1 MQLAAF
7 ALSSGRT
14 EEALRLTARA
24 MPAATRAQNA
34 SLLSTLMMIRAEALD
49 DAGRPSEAR
58 SVRLDS
64 LAWGRYGF
72 GGEAGVAAR
81 LTEVAALSP
90 RR

>member
-7 ALSSGRT
+7 ALSSGQVD
-14 EEALRLTARA
+14 EALTLTARA
-24 MPAATRAQNA
+24 MPAAIAAQNA
-34 SLLSTLMMIRAEALD
+34 SLLSTLLMIRAEALD

-72 GGEAGVAAR
+72 GGQSAVGAR

-90 RR
+90 TR

>member
-7 ALSSGRT
+7 ALSAGRAQ
-14 EEALRLTARA
+14 EALTLTGRA
-24 MPAATRAQNA
+24 LPAATRARNA
-34 SLLSTLMMIRAEALD
+34 SLLSTILMIRAEALD

-58 SVRLDS
+58 MVRLDS

-72 GGEAGVAAR
+72 GGNAAVGAR

-90 RR
+90 GG